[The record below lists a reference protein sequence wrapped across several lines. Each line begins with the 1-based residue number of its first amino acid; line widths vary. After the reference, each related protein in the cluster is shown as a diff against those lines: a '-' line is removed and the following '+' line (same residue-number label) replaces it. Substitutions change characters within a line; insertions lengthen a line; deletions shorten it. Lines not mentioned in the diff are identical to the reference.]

1 MSTSFSVHLCDH
13 LQGQSRGC
21 CQVTEPP
28 LGIENNRVHV
38 DIQRREV
45 MWGADMVG
53 EFLGK
58 ELHHLALNK
67 SKIQVGVRIVTFATI
82 FDSNVG

>member
-1 MSTSFSVHLCDH
+1 
-13 LQGQSRGC
+13 
-21 CQVTEPP
+21 
-28 LGIENNRVHV
+28 
-38 DIQRREV
+38 
-45 MWGADMVG
+45 MWGADMIG